1 MVRNA
6 HSLKLDLRL
15 FSRDRT
21 VPSLK
26 MLKPSIEKVKLVL
39 PVAATA
45 EPPADYDRLNLYRYS
60 STPASLAAEVS
71 WTFDTA
77 TWTLNSG
84 RLWVQEPIADG
95 TLTGFVFEGEGRFV
109 MEIPNP
115 YELAQL
121 RRFCNNKE
129 LQRLDYRFTRLVV
142 RGSNLSQLPL
152 ELTPPSAPQPL
163 NLPRNRHEFWLR
175 QYLLDANARTLVAL
189 RNRASRV
196 PAHRDADRRGR
207 LGGLGKSVGGGA
219 GRSGTQGHKTRFD
232 AGVQFKVAQQL
243 GAVRLYLHPY
253 ARVDRVSDGNG
264 RELEFVRDRI
274 GNRATALDNRLH
286 DPELAVFLAEP
297 VSPGGT
303 LELHVEY
310 EMEIANFVS
319 GLVGTPH
326 ALLATRVWSTST
338 PPGSR

>member
-109 MEIPNP
+109 MEIPDP

-189 RNRASRV
+189 RNPQAEYLRIAMLTDEDDWVVWERV
-196 PAHRDADRRGR
+196 
-207 LGGLGKSVGGGA
+207 SVGA
-219 GRSGTQGHKTRFD
+219 P
-232 AGVQFKVAQQL
+232 AA
-243 GAVRLYLHPY
+243 AEP
-253 ARVDRVSDGNG
+253 
-264 RELEFVRDRI
+264 
-274 GNRATALDNRLH
+274 RATRPALT
-286 DPELAVFLAEP
+286 P
-297 VSPGGT
+297 VSSSKSLRSWAP
-303 LELHVEY
+303 
-310 EMEIANFVS
+310 S
-319 GLVGTPH
+319 G
-326 ALLATRVWSTST
+326 STST
-338 PPGSR
+338 PTPASIG